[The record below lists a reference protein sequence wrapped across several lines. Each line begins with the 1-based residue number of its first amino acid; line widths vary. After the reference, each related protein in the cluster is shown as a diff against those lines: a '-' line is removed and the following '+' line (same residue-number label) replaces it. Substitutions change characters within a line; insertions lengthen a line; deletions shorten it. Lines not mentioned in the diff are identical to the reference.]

1 MCTVNDYLKHNDKCN
16 GDIFP
21 LKSFSNHEK
30 ICILSECSLT
40 LLQSGYTD
48 KLTICNTHKEICA
61 ENLKRRRKRQT
72 CGISAVNPLIC
83 CHTSSKA
90 GDRHVSVEMQTNIAR
105 SAGVFIPVG
114 TPICRL
120 CREEVTKAT
129 TNYNGPVF
137 DKHETVTEAEQ
148 THLQEI
154 RVYTGHEEEED
165 VSLAGRR
172 KRTEDCLD
180 RNDQFKRICVHD
192 VEESSQ
198 SSTMSSLQTA
208 DSPESYASVMNIS
221 RLESLN
227 TFLHNCNVSPVKS
240 LSNPLTVASERTK
253 RRYID
258 KAKECVFA
266 VLETI
271 APKEKDLLLESII
284 FERNEQEQ
292 PANDTL
298 QILKKIYIQ
307 AESWQFQRQVLS
319 IIVQQM
325 SFEGAQ
331 KFIPGL
337 TSWRF
342 YEAKRHANIEGPGL
356 PVNVTAEKREKINAN
371 NLDHFIDFIT
381 SSHIMKD
388 LPYGQR
394 TLKLDSGEIINIPN
408 VIRSLSSSSLISQ
421 YLQLC
426 EEDNISPLG
435 KSTLYKI
442 LSECAASV
450 RKSVEGLDNYVMEG
464 SRAFQTLEEIFM
476 DENNLKTKLLE
487 AKRYLKA
494 DFKIHL
500 ARQTNVIQHCLGF
513 ALSIPGIEFQLHCQH
528 IHSQHCQSCIDLDE
542 TLQKVL
548 ENAEKKQ
555 IENKDALMFKV
566 EKAVN
571 DIKNLQKHIVRSKN
585 QEFAR
590 KDIAD
595 NMEINDVIITSDW
608 AMKCLPRRYREGQLD
623 WFAKR
628 GINWHVSV
636 SLIKLQHR
644 MQTLTHLHIFSS
656 QTSQDAAVT
665 TAVMTDVV
673 QDLKTI
679 LPNLQNVHIFSDNA
693 GCYKSSLTLST
704 LRHEIGKALA
714 SYNFSEAQNGKGPC
728 DRRAAHAKF
737 VIKRFINEG
746 RDVTSAL
753 DKKKGNWCSGIPSSH
768 LRMLCS

>member
-1 MCTVNDYLKHNDKCN
+1 
-16 GDIFP
+16 
-21 LKSFSNHEK
+21 
-30 ICILSECSLT
+30 
-40 LLQSGYTD
+40 
-48 KLTICNTHKEICA
+48 
-61 ENLKRRRKRQT
+61 
-72 CGISAVNPLIC
+72 
-83 CHTSSKA
+83 
-90 GDRHVSVEMQTNIAR
+90 
-105 SAGVFIPVG
+105 
-114 TPICRL
+114 
-120 CREEVTKAT
+120 
-129 TNYNGPVF
+129 
-137 DKHETVTEAEQ
+137 
-148 THLQEI
+148 
-154 RVYTGHEEEED
+154 
-165 VSLAGRR
+165 
-172 KRTEDCLD
+172 
-180 RNDQFKRICVHD
+180 
-192 VEESSQ
+192 
-198 SSTMSSLQTA
+198 
-208 DSPESYASVMNIS
+208 
-221 RLESLN
+221 
-227 TFLHNCNVSPVKS
+227 
-240 LSNPLTVASERTK
+240 
-253 RRYID
+253 
-258 KAKECVFA
+258 
-266 VLETI
+266 
-271 APKEKDLLLESII
+271 
-284 FERNEQEQ
+284 
-292 PANDTL
+292 
-298 QILKKIYIQ
+298 
-307 AESWQFQRQVLS
+307 
-319 IIVQQM
+319 
-325 SFEGAQ
+325 
-331 KFIPGL
+331 
-337 TSWRF
+337 
-342 YEAKRHANIEGPGL
+342 
-356 PVNVTAEKREKINAN
+356 
-371 NLDHFIDFIT
+371 
-381 SSHIMKD
+381 MKD

-494 DFKIHL
+494 DFK
-500 ARQTNVIQHCLGF
+500 
-513 ALSIPGIEFQLHCQH
+513 
-528 IHSQHCQSCIDLDE
+528 
-542 TLQKVL
+542 
-548 ENAEKKQ
+548 
-555 IENKDALMFKV
+555 V

-608 AMKCLPRRYREGQLD
+608 AMKFLPRRYREGQLD

-753 DKKKGNWCSGIPSSH
+753 DMKKALEKFGQKAYRVRVVDTVLDLDAEKHKESIKNVSNFYNFNFADDGLRMWQAYNIGEGKLVQWDSLKPSKNAVQLKVISDWTDIAISDSYEGQCEHQLEKEALSDKSKIIYAKKLSNAPLCCPDMTAENVFEDDNLVNRCCGWALKSKKKKTVFNQKQKDFMIEKFQIGKRTGSKVDANTASEEMRSGH
-768 LRMLCS
+768 LGFSKDEFLTGQQIGSYFCRLAQQDRNSDSNDYRAADEENRRSILKKEITKTIDI

>member
-1 MCTVNDYLKHNDKCN
+1 MA
-16 GDIFP
+16 G
-21 LKSFSNHEK
+21 
-30 ICILSECSLT
+30 
-40 LLQSGYTD
+40 
-48 KLTICNTHKEICA
+48 
-61 ENLKRRRKRQT
+61 NLKNFPYSK
-72 CGISAVNPLIC
+72 
-83 CHTSSKA
+83 TSYYFSKIN
-90 GDRHVSVEMQTNIAR
+90 GVQGNCYYFNLCNIT
-105 SAGVFIPVG
+105 F
-114 TPICRL
+114 L
-120 CREEVTKAT
+120 FK
-129 TNYNGPVF
+129 
-137 DKHETVTEAEQ
+137 
-148 THLQEI
+148 EI

-208 DSPESYASVMNIS
+208 DSQESYAS
-221 RLESLN
+221 
-227 TFLHNCNVSPVKS
+227 
-240 LSNPLTVASERTK
+240 
-253 RRYID
+253 
-258 KAKECVFA
+258 
-266 VLETI
+266 
-271 APKEKDLLLESII
+271 
-284 FERNEQEQ
+284 
-292 PANDTL
+292 
-298 QILKKIYIQ
+298 
-307 AESWQFQRQVLS
+307 
-319 IIVQQM
+319 
-325 SFEGAQ
+325 
-331 KFIPGL
+331 FIPGL

-356 PVNVTAEKREKINAN
+356 PVNVTVEKREKINAN
-371 NLDHFIDFIT
+371 SLDHFIDFIT

-494 DFKIHL
+494 DFKNKSTL
-500 ARQTNVIQHCLGF
+500 QNDTSLDTFSQANQCYT
-513 ALSIPGIEFQLHCQH
+513 ALFGICTEYSGIEFQLHCQH

-548 ENAEKKQ
+548 ENAEKSRLK
-555 IENKDALMFKV
+555 
-566 EKAVN
+566 
-571 DIKNLQKHIVRSKN
+571 IKMLLCLRSKN

-608 AMKCLPRRYREGQLD
+608 AMKFLPRRYREGQLD

-665 TAVMTDVV
+665 T
-673 QDLKTI
+673 
-679 LPNLQNVHIFSDNA
+679 
-693 GCYKSSLTLST
+693 C
-704 LRHEIGKALA
+704 
-714 SYNFSEAQNGKGPC
+714 GPC

-753 DKKKGNWCSGIPSSH
+753 DMKKGPREIWTKAYRVRVVDTVLDLDAEKHKESIKNVSNFYNFNFADDG
-768 LRMLCS
+768 LRMWQAYNIGEGKLVQWDSLKPSKNAVQLKVISDWTDIAISDSYEDPVPTTTKHKQSLICPLENCIREFKNKETLDQHILQGQCEHQLEKRGIV

>member
-1 MCTVNDYLKHNDKCN
+1 MCVCCFWK
-16 GDIFP
+16 P
-21 LKSFSNHEK
+21 
-30 ICILSECSLT
+30 
-40 LLQSGYTD
+40 LLQ
-48 KLTICNTHKEICA
+48 KK
-61 ENLKRRRKRQT
+61 
-72 CGISAVNPLIC
+72 
-83 CHTSSKA
+83 
-90 GDRHVSVEMQTNIAR
+90 
-105 SAGVFIPVG
+105 
-114 TPICRL
+114 
-120 CREEVTKAT
+120 
-129 TNYNGPVF
+129 
-137 DKHETVTEAEQ
+137 
-148 THLQEI
+148 
-154 RVYTGHEEEED
+154 
-165 VSLAGRR
+165 
-172 KRTEDCLD
+172 
-180 RNDQFKRICVHD
+180 
-192 VEESSQ
+192 
-198 SSTMSSLQTA
+198 
-208 DSPESYASVMNIS
+208 
-221 RLESLN
+221 
-227 TFLHNCNVSPVKS
+227 
-240 LSNPLTVASERTK
+240 
-253 RRYID
+253 
-258 KAKECVFA
+258 
-266 VLETI
+266 
-271 APKEKDLLLESII
+271 KDLLLESII

-292 PANDTL
+292 PADDTL
-298 QILKKIYIQ
+298 QILKKIFIQ

-356 PVNVTAEKREKINAN
+356 PVNVTVEKREKINAN
-371 NLDHFIDFIT
+371 SLDHFIDFIT

-435 KSTLYKI
+435 KVRAHSIKFYQNVLHQYKKK
-442 LSECAASV
+442 
-450 RKSVEGLDNYVMEG
+450 KSVEGLDNYVMEG

-566 EKAVN
+566 EIN
-571 DIKNLQKHIVRSKN
+571 SLCF
-585 QEFAR
+585 FA
-590 KDIAD
+590 
-595 NMEINDVIITSDW
+595 
-608 AMKCLPRRYREGQLD
+608 
-623 WFAKR
+623 
-628 GINWHVSV
+628 
-636 SLIKLQHR
+636 
-644 MQTLTHLHIFSS
+644 
-656 QTSQDAAVT
+656 
-665 TAVMTDVV
+665 
-673 QDLKTI
+673 
-679 LPNLQNVHIFSDNA
+679 
-693 GCYKSSLTLST
+693 
-704 LRHEIGKALA
+704 
-714 SYNFSEAQNGKGPC
+714 GPC

-753 DKKKGNWCSGIPSSH
+753 DMKKALEKFGQKACRVRVVDTVLDLDAEKHKESIKNVSNFYNFNFADDGLRMWQAYNIGEGKLVQWDSLKPSKNAVQLKVISDWTDIAISDSYEDPVPTTTKHKQSLICPLENCIREFKNKETLDQHILQGQCEHQLEKEALSDKSKIIYAKKLSNAPLCCPDMTAENVFEDDSLVNRCCGWALKSKKKKTVFNQKQRDFMIEKFQIGKRTGSKRTHGDPVYLIVFFQQIEILTSYRSPSCVPCDAHCRKMRCWCNFH
-768 LRMLCS
+768 E

>member
-1 MCTVNDYLKHNDKCN
+1 MTEMSDMLRNDRPLNVYNKLTNKCEVTSGPSSRKQVLDKNYNDKKKQRIQDL
-16 GDIFP
+16 GH
-21 LKSFSNHEK
+21 S
-30 ICILSECSLT
+30 
-40 LLQSGYTD
+40 
-48 KLTICNTHKEICA
+48 
-61 ENLKRRRKRQT
+61 
-72 CGISAVNPLIC
+72 
-83 CHTSSKA
+83 
-90 GDRHVSVEMQTNIAR
+90 VSRGNIADHINEIDKML
-105 SAGVFIPVG
+105 AA
-114 TPICRL
+114 ICRL
-120 CREEVTKAT
+120 CREEITKAT

-148 THLQEI
+148 THLQ
-154 RVYTGHEEEED
+154 
-165 VSLAGRR
+165 
-172 KRTEDCLD
+172 
-180 RNDQFKRICVHD
+180 D

-208 DSPESYASVMNIS
+208 DSQESYASVMNIS

-227 TFLHNCNVSPVKS
+227 TFLHNCNVSPVKKFIKLINS
-240 LSNPLTVASERTK
+240 SK
-253 RRYID
+253 
-258 KAKECVFA
+258 
-266 VLETI
+266 
-271 APKEKDLLLESII
+271 
-284 FERNEQEQ
+284 NEQEQ
-292 PANDTL
+292 PADDTL

-356 PVNVTAEKREKINAN
+356 PVNVTVEKREKINAN
-371 NLDHFIDFIT
+371 SLDHFIDFIT

-426 EEDNISPLG
+426 EEDNISPL
-435 KSTLYKI
+435 
-442 LSECAASV
+442 ECAASV
-450 RKSVEGLDNYVMEG
+450 RKKSVEGLDNYVMEG

-494 DFKIHL
+494 D
-500 ARQTNVIQHCLGF
+500 
-513 ALSIPGIEFQLHCQH
+513 
-528 IHSQHCQSCIDLDE
+528 
-542 TLQKVL
+542 
-548 ENAEKKQ
+548 
-555 IENKDALMFKV
+555 FKV

-608 AMKCLPRRYREGQLD
+608 AMKFLPRRYREGQLD

-693 GCYKSSLTLST
+693 G
-704 LRHEIGKALA
+704 
-714 SYNFSEAQNGKGPC
+714 PC

-753 DKKKGNWCSGIPSSH
+753 DMKKRNLDKKAYRVRVVDTVLDLDAEKHKESIKNVSNFYNFNFADDG
-768 LRMLCS
+768 LRMWQAYNIGEGKLVHWDSIKPSKNAVQLKVISDWTDIAISDSYEGQQIGSYFCRLAQQDRNSDSNDYRAADEENRRSILKKEITKTIDI